1 MPKSRG
7 RRSRSPSPSRSRSNG
22 NERSRSRSIS
32 GDSSDS
38 ESSGNDSSSSVS
50 RVAAT
55 APPVVGRFYRVWIE
69 NASAIQGEVLVEVIY
84 HDGWF
89 VSCADLAALKEKSG
103 KLSQEFKRVRAPNDP
118 LVVLTNDQVT
128 SCGGVFRHNAKQWID
143 ITGAV
148 MYISTVKG
156 YPDYTKRLK
165 AIRIVLGC
173 TLEHFISPQPQKVQ
187 RKSHKPT
194 VLTGTGD
201 LKGKNE
207 KARMKKRDVAWWQYG
222 RGVHC
227 PTSQREQFS
236 QPEQLTQSPP
246 KPTFSQFDF
255 PKTSEGMMHTT
266 W

>member
-1 MPKSRG
+1 M
-7 RRSRSPSPSRSRSNG
+7 
-22 NERSRSRSIS
+22 
-32 GDSSDS
+32 
-38 ESSGNDSSSSVS
+38 
-50 RVAAT
+50 AAT

-69 NASAIQGEVLVEVIY
+69 SASVTQAEVSVEVIY
-84 HDGWF
+84 HGGGWL
-89 VSCADLAALKEKSG
+89 VSCADLAKLKEKPS
-103 KLSQEFKRVRAPNDP
+103 KPSEEFKRVRAPNDP
-118 LVVLTNDQVT
+118 LVVLTKDQVA

-148 MYISTVKG
+148 MYMSTIKG
-156 YPDYTKRLK
+156 YQDPTKRLK
-165 AIRIVLGC
+165 AIRIVLDC
-173 TLEHFISPQPQKVQ
+173 ALERFISPPPQKVQ

-201 LKGKNE
+201 LELKSKSE
-207 KARMKKRDVAWWQYG
+207 ARIKKRNEAWWQYG

-246 KPTFSQFDF
+246 KPKFSQFDF